1 MSGTGAE
8 YKNPPPPTPR
18 WEGCCCLWEGW
29 ANGIEKRKKASVE
42 CVTEEKNGKR
52 EKGGGGGGD
61 TGSITSTTMDLY
73 KPHRRPI
80 LFNLLFLLPP
90 FFSESCV
97 HWTWL
102 CSYTSPFGI
111 HTLPVLPSD
120 PPIDPVV
127 VVVLNSRAL
136 GEIHNPHWKE
146 TKTHNSSRDISISSI
161 LLRNFSFS
169 SPLCCRRNFKNRMK
183 ERNKRWC
190 GEIAS
195 SLAYCHQH
203 NGIFFLDFF
212 VVWAHPTS
220 SIPYVLL
227 LASSLQTPSLFV
239 SFLSKQTTMSI
250 EEGRTTTTMFYRILR
265 ASSGMLWIF
274 HRLNITV
281 AISKYLK
288 QKMRST
294 NVISS
299 CHIRWR

>member
-1 MSGTGAE
+1 MLLPVGGMSKWNRE
-8 YKNPPPPTPR
+8 KK
-18 WEGCCCLWEGW
+18 EGECRVCNGRKEWKKREGW
-29 ANGIEKRKKASVE
+29 RW
-42 CVTEEKNGKR
+42 
-52 EKGGGGGGD
+52 GD

-183 ERNKRWC
+183 ERNKR
-190 GEIAS
+190 
-195 SLAYCHQH
+195 
-203 NGIFFLDFF
+203 
-212 VVWAHPTS
+212 
-220 SIPYVLL
+220 
-227 LASSLQTPSLFV
+227 
-239 SFLSKQTTMSI
+239 
-250 EEGRTTTTMFYRILR
+250 
-265 ASSGMLWIF
+265 
-274 HRLNITV
+274 
-281 AISKYLK
+281 
-288 QKMRST
+288 
-294 NVISS
+294 
-299 CHIRWR
+299 